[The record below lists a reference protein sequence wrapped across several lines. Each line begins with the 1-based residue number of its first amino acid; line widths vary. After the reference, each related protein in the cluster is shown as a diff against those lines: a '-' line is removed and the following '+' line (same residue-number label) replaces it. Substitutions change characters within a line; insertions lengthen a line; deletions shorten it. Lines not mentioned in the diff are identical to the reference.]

1 MKYTCALYSCK
12 RFSPKFFC
20 TKQIYFFHV
29 RVEGE
34 VENLKVK
41 LLRYTSDAELLCGAA
56 ALTST
61 QSGNPSEILEKIDS
75 KTAKRIIKRV
85 TGYGH
90 SSVIEH
96 ASFTF
101 SIEGV
106 SRVMTHQLVRHRIAS
121 YTQQSQRYVT
131 YDTVESYMTPSSIAK
146 TAEAK
151 KIFDETLGELSETY
165 KKLLRLGIPKED
177 ARFILPNAAKTNII
191 VTMNARELRHFFN
204 LRCCTRAQWETR
216 EVAVEM
222 LKQVKKVAPALFE
235 NAGPSCVKLGY
246 CPEGRMKPPECDV
259 EEIRKLFRSL

>member
-1 MKYTCALYSCK
+1 MKYVCALYSCK
-12 RFSPKFFC
+12 SFSPKFFC

-61 QSGNPSEILEKIDS
+61 QSGSPSEILEKIDS

-90 SSVIEH
+90 ASVIEH

-131 YDTVESYMTPSSIAK
+131 YDTVESYMTPPSITK

-151 KIFDETLGELSETY
+151 KKFDETLEEISETY
-165 KKLLRLGIPKED
+165 KKLIRLGIPKED

-204 LRCCTRAQWETR
+204 LRCCIRAQWETR
-216 EVAVEM
+216 EVAMEM

-246 CPEGRMKPPECDV
+246 CPEGRMKPPQCNV
-259 EEIRKLFRSL
+259 KEIRKLFRSL